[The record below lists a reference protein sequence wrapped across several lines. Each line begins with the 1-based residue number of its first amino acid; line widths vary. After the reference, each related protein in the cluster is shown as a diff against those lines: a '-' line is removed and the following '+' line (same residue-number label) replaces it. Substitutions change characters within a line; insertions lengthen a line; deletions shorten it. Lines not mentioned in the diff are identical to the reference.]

1 MRQPPA
7 SCENVD
13 RKESDRIV
21 SKLEFDLG
29 LDSGDGI
36 DELVVRSFGEKLR
49 LQDVMDPSARLSH
62 RCGSS

>member
-1 MRQPPA
+1 M
-7 SCENVD
+7 STE
-13 RKESDRIV
+13 KGLIGIV

-49 LQDVMDPSARLSH
+49 LRM
-62 RCGSS
+62 

>member
-1 MRQPPA
+1 M
-7 SCENVD
+7 STE
-13 RKESDRIV
+13 KGLIGIV